1 MSAPG
6 KTRTCDPRLS
16 GLARKFFDDS
26 DSRIRACAQAN
37 PLARCVAYLRKGPLR
52 RPGGHLSVHGR
63 YRSDATRM
71 RYDAQALKSG
81 IWQLLFGLETV
92 KQGLEHRGEVV
103 AAAGNGGKRE
113 HHLHYLLDGEIVS
126 HLLRVLSGRE

>member
-1 MSAPG
+1 MEPRCLCGHTASWIRAGSAMS
-6 KTRTCDPRLS
+6 RLQP
-16 GLARKFFDDS
+16 A
-26 DSRIRACAQAN
+26 RIRKLNWCD
-37 PLARCVAYLRKGPLR
+37 R
-52 RPGGHLSVHGR
+52 RLLLERIGR
-63 YRSDATRM
+63 RQRRSGYRVGD
-71 RYDAQALKSG
+71 DAQALKSE